1 MPNIRRKLITIV
13 TEAVLEAELR
23 TALDAIGASGYT
35 ITNARGKGS
44 RGIRDAGWTAS
55 TNIRI
60 EIVCSK
66 ELSRTIAAYMRDN
79 YYNNYAMILYESD
92 VQVMREEKFP

>member
-1 MPNIRRKLITIV
+1 MVRLDHIFAVLDQALRYA
-13 TEAVLEAELR
+13 EAVKRSA
-23 TALDAIGASGYT
+23 
-35 ITNARGKGS
+35 
-44 RGIRDAGWTAS
+44 
-55 TNIRI
+55 
-60 EIVCSK
+60 CSK